1 VYERTRILGSEA
13 FSLGSGA
20 NVLENHSASILMYE
34 MTLVS

>member
-1 VYERTRILGSEA
+1 VYEYTRILGCDA

-20 NVLENHSASILMYE
+20 NILEEHSASILSYE